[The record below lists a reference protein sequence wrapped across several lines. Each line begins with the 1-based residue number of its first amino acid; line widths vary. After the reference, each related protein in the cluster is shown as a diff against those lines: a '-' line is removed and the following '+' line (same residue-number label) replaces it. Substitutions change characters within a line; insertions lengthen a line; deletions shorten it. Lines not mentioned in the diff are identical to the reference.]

1 MLWRMTELLA
11 HIAHPI
17 HQHVMCKARGDVM
30 LVDSP
35 DRTNYPLCQQ
45 CAILFRLRNRPIP
58 RPRFMQE
65 DEAPK
70 ALTVLETLIVAVLQ
84 AARRPLQFL
93 EVCWLVMRHSPA
105 TKEQTVRAY
114 LGQMKKEHVI
124 RTYNGKYSV

>member
-1 MLWRMTELLA
+1 
-11 HIAHPI
+11 
-17 HQHVMCKARGDVM
+17 M
-30 LVDSP
+30 LVDKPEHTS
-35 DRTNYPLCQQ
+35 YPVCDQ
-45 CAILFRLRNRPIP
+45 CSVLLRLRNRPIP

-65 DEAPK
+65 DSEPDK
-70 ALTVLETLIVAVLQ
+70 VLTVLETLIVAVLQ